1 MNKRNLPQGIYVN
14 KEYPIQIKKA
24 RDRLRPVF
32 RMIKS
37 NPKYEDKCKLQGDR
51 LMVDGVK
58 YTVDNL
64 GDLPIELAAY
74 QAAEKCSDTALV
86 FHGELSP
93 YSNFHPS
100 PLYVDGIL
108 FNSAKH
114 YIQYQKSLL
123 FGDSVTANQI
133 LRSQTPIEAK
143 RLSYGISDFSMT
155 KWANEGYELCAK
167 GIREKFVQNRPLLEM
182 LKGTGSLTLTEASK
196 DKLWGTGIPL
206 RDSNA
211 LSTFK
216 WENTGWLS
224 RILIS
229 I

>member
-1 MNKRNLPQGIYVN
+1 MNE
-14 KEYPIQIKKA
+14 EYAIQVKKD

-37 NPKYEDKCKLQGDR
+37 NPKYRDKCNLRGDK

-74 QAAEKCSDTALV
+74 QATEKHNDTTLV
-86 FHGELSP
+86 FHGEWSP
-93 YSNFHPS
+93 FSNFHPS
-100 PLYVDGIL
+100 PFLMDGIL
-108 FNSAKH
+108 YNSAEH

-123 FGDSVTANQI
+123 FGDSVTANRI
-133 LRSQTPIEAK
+133 LRSQTQIEAK
-143 RLSYGISDFSMT
+143 QLSYIISNFSMS
-155 KWANEGYELCAK
+155 KWANEGYDLCAK
-167 GIREKFVQNRPLLEM
+167 GIREKFVQNKPLLEM
-182 LKGTGSLTLTEASK
+182 LKGTGSLTLAEASK
-196 DKLWGTGIPL
+196 DKLWGTGVSL

-211 LSTFK
+211 LSISN
-216 WENTGWLS
+216 WENPGWLS
-224 RILIS
+224 EILIS